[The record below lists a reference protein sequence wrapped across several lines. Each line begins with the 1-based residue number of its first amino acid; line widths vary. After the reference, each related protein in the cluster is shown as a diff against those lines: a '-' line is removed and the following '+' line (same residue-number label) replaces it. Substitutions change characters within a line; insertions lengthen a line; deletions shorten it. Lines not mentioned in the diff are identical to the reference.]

1 MRLENVLI
9 KSKLAMLSGL
19 FLAGLGSFAYVAF
32 DTLDQVKIG
41 SAAYK
46 NITITSESFSDFV
59 PPTQYVMKERLDLM
73 TMRADADDKDKL
85 SDEIDD
91 FKALTIQFEKGHAQW
106 LIKITD
112 PTERALMQKV
122 YLTGH
127 DYLDVALNNF
137 IPLLQQGNFPAAD
150 KLRITE
156 MKMLFGK
163 HAMAAKEF
171 IEAMREQIA
180 ANEKSA
186 QDMVAG
192 RTFSLALVA
201 LVAETLVLVLC
212 RIIGRGILTPLDAT
226 VSMLHEVSQG
236 NLMRRIEVR
245 GTDEIAQMGMAL
257 NETVGILSRVILD
270 INSNA
275 QALATAS
282 EHLSV
287 SSQRLG
293 ASSHQTTIQAA
304 AVSSAAE
311 QVSQSVQTVSC
322 ATEEMSSSIK
332 EISRSASEAAEVAS
346 SAARLAG
353 TTTAT
358 MTKLSESSAEIG
370 NVIKLIT
377 SIAEQTNLLALNA
390 TIEAA
395 RAGQAGRGFAVVANE
410 VKELAKAT
418 AKATED
424 IGGKV
429 EAIQNDAKG
438 AVEAI
443 DSITGVIARIND
455 IQNTIATAVEE
466 QTATTNEIAR
476 NISETAKGS
485 SEIANN
491 ITGVASAVTETQQS
505 ASASQQAAHELS
517 QLAVRLRGAVGKVRL
532 SEGGSHS
539 NGAIGEG

>member
-137 IPLLQQGNFPAAD
+137 IPLLQQCYFPGAY
-150 KLRITE
+150 KLRFTE

-245 GTDEIAQMGMAL
+245 GVTDEIAQMGMAL

-358 MTKLSESSAEIG
+358 MTKLSESS
-370 NVIKLIT
+370 
-377 SIAEQTNLLALNA
+377 
-390 TIEAA
+390 
-395 RAGQAGRGFAVVANE
+395 R
-410 VKELAKAT
+410 
-418 AKATED
+418 
-424 IGGKV
+424 
-429 EAIQNDAKG
+429 
-438 AVEAI
+438 
-443 DSITGVIARIND
+443 
-455 IQNTIATAVEE
+455 
-466 QTATTNEIAR
+466 
-476 NISETAKGS
+476 
-485 SEIANN
+485 
-491 ITGVASAVTETQQS
+491 
-505 ASASQQAAHELS
+505 
-517 QLAVRLRGAVGKVRL
+517 
-532 SEGGSHS
+532 
-539 NGAIGEG
+539 